1 MNVEMNPAYALL
13 CSIMSVIDMTL
24 TYYILWYD
32 RKLNPKTAR
41 FQELNPLA
49 GAIMK
54 ATNLGPLGLI
64 LGALMSQAIILFVL
78 YVAPIEIGYYAII
91 FMTGAIFLAIWIH
104 THSIKTIHK
113 YARGRVEV
121 RGLVGEPIGTRD

>member
-13 CSIMSVIDMTL
+13 CSMMSVIDMTL

-32 RKLNPKTAR
+32 KKLNPKTPR

-49 GAIMK
+49 GYIMK
-54 ATNLGPLGLI
+54 ITNLGPLGLI

-78 YVAPIEIGYYAII
+78 YMAPIEIGYYAIV
-91 FMTGAIFLAIWIH
+91 FMTGSIFLAVWIH
-104 THSIKTIHK
+104 THSIRTIHK
-113 YARGRVEV
+113 YAKSRTEV
-121 RGLVGEPIGTRD
+121 RALVGEPLGQKS

>member
-13 CSIMSVIDMTL
+13 CSMMSVIDMTL

-49 GAIMK
+49 RKIMK
-54 ATNLGPLGLI
+54 MTNLGPWGLI
-64 LGALMSQAIILFVL
+64 LGALTSQALILFVL
-78 YVAPIEIGYYAII
+78 YLAPVEIGYYAIV
-91 FMTGAIFLAIWIH
+91 FMTGAIFLAVWVH
-104 THSIKTIHK
+104 THSIRTIHK
-113 YARGRVEV
+113 YAKGRVEV
-121 RGLVGEPIGTRD
+121 RSIVGEPLGQKD